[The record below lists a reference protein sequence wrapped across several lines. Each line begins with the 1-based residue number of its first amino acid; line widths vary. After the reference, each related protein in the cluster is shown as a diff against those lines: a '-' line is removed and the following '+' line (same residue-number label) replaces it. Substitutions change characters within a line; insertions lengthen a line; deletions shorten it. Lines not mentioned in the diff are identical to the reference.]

1 MKKETTNARRMI
13 AELYE
18 VELRAY
24 LAAGGESASKRAY
37 ETGRH
42 ALDEGLGLLDL
53 ADVHHAVVA
62 IVVAEERTPADAA
75 SSLAAAGAF
84 FAEAASPFEMTHR
97 VFREAQAALR
107 HVNER
112 FEEESRRIAHTL
124 HDDAG
129 PLLVAIHLALKD
141 LALEATPSMR
151 PTLTRVREHLNTI
164 EDQIRHLAREMRPT
178 LLDDLG
184 LAASIRFL
192 AEGILTRNGLRVEV
206 EDHLTDPLGS
216 TVETSIYRIVQEA
229 LTNVARHASAA
240 HARVRIAADA
250 GYVHCSI
257 SDDGVGFAI
266 DSTGRSKNRN
276 GLGLVGI
283 RERVNSLGGTLRIAS
298 APGKGTEIH
307 VAIPME
313 GSGS

>member
-1 MKKETTNARRMI
+1 MTNARRVI
-13 AELYE
+13 AERYE
-18 VELRAY
+18 AELRAY
-24 LAAGGESASKRAY
+24 LAAGDEAALKRAY
-37 ETGRH
+37 ETGRQ
-42 ALDEGLGLLDL
+42 AVDEGLGLLEL
-53 ADVHHAVVA
+53 ADIHHAA
-62 IVVAEERTPADAA
+62 AAGVVAEAQTLADAS

-97 VFREAQAALR
+97 VFREATAALR

-141 LALEATPSMR
+141 LAAEATPSMR
-151 PTLTRVREHLNTI
+151 PKLTRVREHLNTI

-206 EDHLTDPLGS
+206 EDQLVDPLGS

-229 LTNVARHASAA
+229 LTNVARHARAA
-240 HARVRIAADA
+240 HARVQLAADA
-250 GYVHCSI
+250 GFVRCSI
-257 SDDGVGFAI
+257 SDDGVGFAT
-266 DSTGRSKNRN
+266 DATGRSKTGN

-283 RERVNSLGGTLRIAS
+283 RERVNALGGTLRIDS
-298 APGKGTEIH
+298 APGRGTEIH
-307 VAIPME
+307 VAIPTE
-313 GSGS
+313 G